1 MGISSVSGQHPTLA
15 AAEHPRPIPDLQPL
29 IERGAQAFP
38 DIELAPERFH
48 SFLARHLSPDSL
60 EGALL
65 DQLHAHEL
73 YLVCA
78 YGMGDRAAHRI
89 LESEYLPGV
98 RRALARLRATDD
110 AIEEV
115 LQATRHVLVEMQ
127 NPSAEQR
134 GYSGRG
140 ELAGWLRV
148 LAVRQF
154 GRSHRRAQ
162 RHRSLDE
169 AALDLLPLGDAPEDF
184 IARHA
189 YRQQLAEAFREAVTT
204 LTSRERNLLRHH
216 YVSRLSIDQ
225 IALLYGIHRATAARW
240 VQRAEERLAAATTDR
255 FRRDV
260 PVGEE
265 SAQRLLALIHSQ
277 LSLSLLDWLPQQA
290 EPEAGT

>member
-1 MGISSVSGQHPTLA
+1 MGTSSGSEKHPTRE
-15 AAEHPRPIPDLQPL
+15 AAEQPRQAPELQPL
-29 IERGAQAFP
+29 HERGARAFP
-38 DIELAPERFH
+38 DIQLAPERFQQ
-48 SFLARHLSPDSL
+48 FLLRHLPPDSRDG
-60 EGALL
+60 GAL
-65 DQLHAHEL
+65 DRLHAHEL

-78 YGMGDRAAHRI
+78 YGLGDRAAHRI

-98 RRALARLRATDD
+98 RRALCRLRATDD
-110 AIEEV
+110 AIDDV
-115 LQATRHVLVEMQ
+115 LQATRHALLEMQ
-127 NPSAEQR
+127 DPGAEQR

-148 LAVRQF
+148 LAVRQL

-169 AALDLLPLGDAPEDF
+169 AALELLPLGAAPEDF
-184 IARHA
+184 LARHA

-204 LTSRERNLLRHH
+204 LTSRERNLLRYH
-216 YVSRLSIDQ
+216 YVSRLNIDQ

-240 VQRAEERLAAATTDR
+240 VQRAEERLAAATAER
-255 FRRDV
+255 FRRHV